1 MEIRDLLIKAHEQSA
16 SDIHITVGS
25 PPVFR
30 INGELMPLQAAPLRP
45 SDSESMIRDLI
56 GEEGFKSL
64 IDEGEFDS
72 SIGIPGVSRFR
83 LNCYRQRS
91 CYAMVARVIPS
102 RVPSLREMGL
112 PPVLKTFIKKHQGL
126 VLVCG
131 PTGSGKSTTLAAM
144 INEINQTM
152 RHHIVTLENPIEY
165 LHNHACSL
173 VNQREVGFDTHSFS
187 NGLRASLRQDPD
199 VILVGEMRDA
209 ETTRTV
215 ITAAETGHLVFATLH
230 TMSAVGT
237 IERIVDV
244 FPHEQQHMVRSQLA
258 NVLVSIVSQRL
269 FRRADG
275 SGRVAALEIM
285 VNTPAIANQIRMDK
299 LHQVESAIQTGASVG
314 MQTMAVAVNNLVKQG
329 LIRRDVGLPY
339 MKRAS

>member
-1 MEIRDLLIKAHEQSA
+1 MEIRDLLIKAHESSA

-25 PPVFR
+25 PPVYR
-30 INGELMPLQAAPLRP
+30 INGELRPLQARPLRP
-45 SDSESMIRDLI
+45 SDSEKMIRDLI
-56 GEEGFKSL
+56 GEEGFKAL
-64 IDEGEFDS
+64 VEQGEYDS
-72 SIGIPGVSRFR
+72 SIGIAGVSRFR
-83 LNCYRQRS
+83 LNCYRQRA

-102 RVPSLREMGL
+102 RVPSLHEMGL

-165 LHNHACSL
+165 LHNHASSL

-258 NVLVSIVSQRL
+258 NVLVSIISQRL

-275 SGRVAALEIM
+275 SGRIAAQEIM

-314 MQTMAVAVNNLVKQG
+314 MQTMAVAVSNLVKRG
-329 LIRRDVGLPY
+329 LIRRDAGLPY

>member
-1 MEIRDLLIKAHEQSA
+1 MKAFEQSA

-30 INGELMPLQAAPLRP
+30 INGELRPLQLGPLRP
-45 SDSESMIRDLI
+45 SDTEALIREII
-56 GEEGFKSL
+56 GEEGFKRL
-64 IDEGEFDS
+64 QEEGEFDAS
-72 SIGIPGVSRFR
+72 VGIPGVSRFR
-83 LNCYRQRS
+83 LNCYRQRA

-102 RVPSLREMGL
+102 KVPTIGDMGL
-112 PPVLKTFIKKHQGL
+112 PDILRKLIQQPQGL

-165 LHNHACSL
+165 LHSHGNSL
-173 VNQREVGFDTHSFS
+173 VNQREVGFDTTSFS
-187 NGLRASLRQDPD
+187 SGLRAALRQDPD

-230 TMSAVGT
+230 TMSAPAT

-244 FPHEQQHMVRSQLA
+244 FPHEQQEMVRSQLA
-258 NVLVSIVSQRL
+258 TVLVGILSQRL
-269 FRRADG
+269 FRRVDG
-275 SGRVAALEIM
+275 RGRVAALEILI
-285 VNTPAIANQIRMDK
+285 NTPAIANMIRQDK
-299 LHQVESAIQTGASVG
+299 LHQVSSALQTGRNLG
-314 MQTMAVAVNNLVKQG
+314 MQTMSMAVSQLVQQR
-329 LIRRDVGLPY
+329 LIRREDGLPY
-339 MKRAS
+339 MQVSHAA